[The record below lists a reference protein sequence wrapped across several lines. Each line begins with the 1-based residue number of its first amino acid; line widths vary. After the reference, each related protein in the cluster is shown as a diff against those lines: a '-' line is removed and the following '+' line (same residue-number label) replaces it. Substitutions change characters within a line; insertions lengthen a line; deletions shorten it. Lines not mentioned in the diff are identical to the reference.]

1 MNVSLMAIEGLPEF
15 GPGADIAALVTEG
28 ATRAGVP
35 IQRGDIVVVTQKIVS
50 KVEGQ
55 LVRLADVAPSPFSTA
70 WGAAHHCDPRL
81 IELVL
86 RESRRIVRMDRGL
99 LITETHHGLVCA
111 NSGVDVSNV
120 EGGEVAAIL
129 PKDPDA
135 SARRIRDA
143 IVARVGHDVAVVI
156 SDTFGRP
163 WREGLVNV
171 AIGAAGLAP
180 LQSYVDARDPR
191 GFALKSTVQALADE
205 VAAASGLIAR
215 KLNRVP
221 AVIVRG
227 VSYDSANKAG
237 GGAKDLIRPPERD
250 LFR

>member
-15 GPGADIAALVTEG
+15 GPGADIAALVADGT
-28 ATRAGVP
+28 ARAGVP
-35 IQRGDIVVVTQKIVS
+35 LLRGDVLVVTQKIVS
-50 KVEGQ
+50 KAEGQ
-55 LVRLADVAPSPFSTA
+55 LVRLADVTPSSFAAA
-70 WGAAHHCDPRL
+70 WGAAHRCDPRL
-81 IELVL
+81 VELVL

-111 NSGVDVSNV
+111 NSGVDVSNID
-120 EGGEVAAIL
+120 GGEIAAIL
-129 PKDPDA
+129 PRDPDA

-143 IVARVGHDVAVVI
+143 LVARLGHDVAVVI

-171 AIGAAGLAP
+171 AIGVAGLAP
-180 LQSYVDARDPR
+180 LKSYVDARDPK
-191 GFALKSTVQALADE
+191 GFALKATVQALADE
-205 VAAASGLIAR
+205 VAAASGLVAR

-221 AVIVRG
+221 AVVVRG
-227 VSYDSANKAG
+227 VSYEATEG
-237 GGAKDLIRPPERD
+237 GGAKELIRPPERD

>member
-15 GPGADIAALVTEG
+15 GPGADIAALVADG
-28 ATRAGVP
+28 AIRAGVP
-35 IQRGDIVVVTQKIVS
+35 LLRGDVLVVTQKIVS
-50 KVEGQ
+50 KAEGQ
-55 LVRLADVAPSPFSTA
+55 LVRLADVTPSSFASA
-70 WGAAHHCDPRL
+70 WGTAHRCDPRL
-81 IELVL
+81 VELVL

-99 LITETHHGLVCA
+99 LITETRHGLVCA

-120 EGGEVAAIL
+120 DGGEVAAIL
-129 PKDPDA
+129 PRDPDA

-143 IVARVGHDVAVVI
+143 LVARLGHDVAVVI

-171 AIGAAGLAP
+171 AIGVAGLVP
-180 LQSYVDARDPR
+180 LKSYIDARDPK
-191 GFALKSTVQALADE
+191 GFGLKATVQALADE
-205 VAAASGLIAR
+205 VAAASGLVAR

-221 AVIVRG
+221 AVVVRG
-227 VSYDSANKAG
+227 VSYEATEE
-237 GGAKDLIRPPERD
+237 GGAKELIRPPERD

>member
-1 MNVSLMAIEGLPEF
+1 MNVQLMAIEGLPEF
-15 GPGADIAALVTEG
+15 EPGADLAALLADG
-28 ATRAGVP
+28 AARAGAPLV
-35 IQRGDIVVVTQKIVS
+35 RGDILVVTQKIVS

-55 LVRLADVAPSPFSTA
+55 IVPLAGIAPSPF
-70 WGAAHHCDPRL
+70 AADWARTHSYDPRL

-99 LITETHHGLVCA
+99 LVTETHHGFVCA
-111 NSGVDVSNV
+111 NAGVDVSNV
-120 EGGEVAAIL
+120 SGGEVAAVL
-129 PKDPDA
+129 PRDPDA
-135 SARRIRDA
+135 SARRIRTEL
-143 IVARVGHDVAVVI
+143 VARLGHEVAVVV

-171 AIGAAGLAP
+171 AIGVAGLRP
-180 LQSYVDARDPR
+180 LASYVDARDPA
-191 GFALKSTVQALADE
+191 GFSLKATVQALADE
-205 VAAASGLIAR
+205 VAAAAGLVAR

-227 VSYDSANKAG
+227 VSYDSTEEG
-237 GGAKDLIRPPERD
+237 SAKDMVRPAERD

>member
-15 GPGADIAALVTEG
+15 GLGADIAALVADG
-28 ATRAGVP
+28 AARTGVP
-35 IQRGDIVVVTQKIVS
+35 LVRGDIVVVTQKIVS

-55 LVRLADVAPSPFSTA
+55 LVPLSEVAPSAFATA
-70 WGAAHHCDPRL
+70 WGKAHRCDPRL
-81 IELVL
+81 VELVL

-99 LITETHHGLVCA
+99 LITETHHGFICA

-120 EGGEVAAIL
+120 GGGEVAAIL
-129 PKDPDA
+129 PRDPDG
-135 SARRIRDA
+135 SARCIRDA
-143 IVARVGHDVAVVI
+143 LVARLGHDVAVVI

-171 AIGAAGLAP
+171 AIGVAGLQP
-180 LQSYVDARDPR
+180 LTSYVDTRDPE
-191 GFALKSTVQALADE
+191 GFALKATVQALADE
-205 VAAASGLIAR
+205 VAAASGLVAR

-227 VSYDSANKAG
+227 VSYDSTG
-237 GGAKDLIRPPERD
+237 GGSANDLIRPAERD